1 MFEKFGND
9 FLVHFV
15 SKSLQSAHCP
25 QNLAEQYCQKLQVFY
40 FFFWHAE
47 LNFSKDGDRTI
58 CSESTVWRT
67 GESREHCVGILLFF
81 WRAGLW
87 IKPPW
92 VQANRMDNLL
102 LLTFP
107 SIVLAFISR
116 VVILKRWNHF
126 TSHLL
131 KIWDVNRM
139 EAWCLDSISLR
150 WDQSLYCCLFAS
162 CCNQL
167 SWLNNF
173 VNRYVSQ
180 CICYT
185 YLIAS
190 CFLLHDSLL

>member
-1 MFEKFGND
+1 
-9 FLVHFV
+9 
-15 SKSLQSAHCP
+15 
-25 QNLAEQYCQKLQVFY
+25 
-40 FFFWHAE
+40 
-47 LNFSKDGDRTI
+47 
-58 CSESTVWRT
+58 
-67 GESREHCVGILLFF
+67 
-81 WRAGLW
+81 
-87 IKPPW
+87 
-92 VQANRMDNLL
+92 MDNLL

-107 SIVLAFISR
+107 CIVLAFISR
-116 VVILKRWNHF
+116 VVILKRWNHS

-185 YLIAS
+185 CLIAS
-190 CFLLHDSLL
+190 CTCSARLFYNIVIFHFTGFFSVHIIRRVSWTARYGK